1 MTTRRDILHR
11 LIAVASPLYGDM
23 EAWQIAEMIL
33 CAKGGITRGEL
44 LTEPM
49 RELTAE
55 WLDAVGADL
64 AAWRPVQYI
73 IGSAEFCGLDI
84 KVREGVLIPRPETEE
99 LVDMVRREVRADARL
114 LDVGTGSGCIAV
126 ALASMLPASDVYAM
140 DISREAL
147 AVAEENCRLH
157 APRVRLVEGDA
168 LGGFAS
174 QFGCRFDA
182 IVSNPPY
189 IPRSDRESMRAN
201 VTEHEPHSALFVDD
215 DDPLVFY
222 RSIAREGWQLLV
234 EGGRLYFEIY
244 EHAADALCRML
255 SDMNYSEIGCFT
267 DFRGKQRIVCA
278 TKISTE
284 R

>member
-1 MTTRRDILHR
+1 MTSRRDILHR
-11 LIAVASPLYGDM
+11 LMTVASPLYG
-23 EAWQIAEMIL
+23 EAEARQIAEMIV
-33 CAKGGITRGEL
+33 CARGGITRGEL

-49 RELTAE
+49 RELTIDDLE
-55 WLDAVGADL
+55 SIEADL

-73 IGSAEFCGLDI
+73 TGSAEFCGLDI

-99 LVDMVRREVRADARL
+99 LVDKVRREVRADARL

-126 ALASMLPASDVYAM
+126 ALASMLPASEVCAM
-140 DISREAL
+140 DISPEAL
-147 AVAEENCRLH
+147 AVAAENCRLH

-168 LGGFAS
+168 LGEFSSLFDAG
-174 QFGCRFDA
+174 FDA

-201 VTEHEPHSALFVDD
+201 VTEHEPHTALFVDD
-215 DDPLVFY
+215 DDPLAFY

-255 SDMNYSEIGCFT
+255 SDMNYSEVECLT
-267 DFRGKQRIVCA
+267 DFRGKPRIVCA
-278 TKISTE
+278 AKISTE

>member
-1 MTTRRDILHR
+1 MTSRRDILHR
-11 LIAVASPLYGDM
+11 LTAAASPLYGAE
-23 EAWQIAEMIL
+23 EARQIAEMIV

-49 RELTAE
+49 RELE
-55 WLDAVGADL
+55 IEGIDCIEADI

-84 KVREGVLIPRPETEE
+84 AVREGVLIPRPETEE
-99 LVDMVRREVRADARL
+99 LVDLVRREVRADARL

-126 ALASMLPASDVYAM
+126 ALASMLPEAEVWGL
-140 DISREAL
+140 DISAEAL
-147 AVAEENCRLH
+147 SVAAENCRRH

-168 LGGFAS
+168 LGDFAS
-174 QFGCRFDA
+174 LFDCRFDA

-189 IPRSDRESMRAN
+189 IPSSDRGSMRAN
-201 VTEHEPHSALFVDD
+201 VTHHEPHMALFVDD

-222 RSIAREGWQLLV
+222 RSIAQRGRQLLV

-244 EHAADALCRML
+244 EHAADKLCRML
-255 SDMNYSEIGCFT
+255 TDMNYAEVGAKT

-278 TKISTE
+278 TMISTG

>member
-1 MTTRRDILHR
+1 MTSRRDILHR
-11 LIAVASPLYGDM
+11 LTAVASPLYGET
-23 EAWQIAEMIL
+23 EARQIAEMIV

-49 RELTAE
+49 RELAAE
-55 WLDAVGADL
+55 WLDAVEADL
-64 AAWRPVQYI
+64 SAWRPVQYI

-84 KVREGVLIPRPETEE
+84 KVREGALIPRPETEE

-126 ALASMLPASDVYAM
+126 ALASMLPASEIYAM

-147 AVAEENCRLH
+147 AVAAENCRLH

-174 QFGCRFDA
+174 LFDVRFDA
-182 IVSNPPY
+182 IISNPPY
-189 IPRSDRESMRAN
+189 IPRRDRDSMRAN
-201 VTEHEPHSALFVDD
+201 VTRHEPHTALFVDD
-215 DDPLVFY
+215 GDPLVFY
-222 RSIAREGWQLLV
+222 RSIAREGRRLLV

-244 EHAADALCRML
+244 EHAAEDVCRML
-255 SDMNYSEIGCFT
+255 SDMNYAEIGCQT
-267 DFRGKQRIVCA
+267 DFRGKQRMVCA
-278 TKISTE
+278 TKVSTE

>member
-1 MTTRRDILHR
+1 MTSRRDILHR
-11 LIAVASPLYGDM
+11 LTAAAAPLYGAE
-23 EAWQIAEMIL
+23 EARQIAEMIV
-33 CAKGGITRGEL
+33 CTKGGITRGEL

-49 RELTAE
+49 RELE
-55 WLDAVGADL
+55 IEGIDRIEADI

-84 KVREGVLIPRPETEE
+84 AVREGVLIPRPETEE
-99 LVDMVRREVRADARL
+99 LVDLVRREVRADARL

-126 ALASMLPASDVYAM
+126 ALASMLPEAEVWGL
-140 DISREAL
+140 DISAEAL
-147 AVAEENCRLH
+147 AVAAENCRRH

-168 LGGFAS
+168 LGDFAS
-174 QFGCRFDA
+174 LFDCRFDA
-182 IVSNPPY
+182 IVANPPY
-189 IPRSDRESMRAN
+189 IPRSDRSSMRAN
-201 VTEHEPHSALFVDD
+201 VTHYEPHTALFVDD

-222 RSIAREGWQLLV
+222 RSIAQRGRQLLV

-244 EHAADALCRML
+244 EHAADELCRML
-255 SDMNYSEIGCFT
+255 ADMNYAEVGAKT

-278 TKISTE
+278 TMISTG

>member
-11 LIAVASPLYGDM
+11 LTAVASPLYGEM
-23 EAWQIAEMIL
+23 EARQIAEMIV

-49 RELTAE
+49 RELAIDE
-55 WLDAVGADL
+55 IDSIEADL
-64 AAWRPVQYI
+64 SAWRPVQYI

-126 ALASMLPASDVYAM
+126 ALASMLPAADVHAM

-147 AVAEENCRLH
+147 AVAAENCRRH
-157 APRVRLVEGDA
+157 APGVQLVEGDA
-168 LGGFAS
+168 LGDFAS
-174 QFGCRFDA
+174 LFDAGFDA
-182 IVSNPPY
+182 IISNPPY
-189 IPRSDRESMRAN
+189 IPRSDCGSMRAN
-201 VTEHEPHSALFVDD
+201 VTRHEPCEALFVDD
-215 DDPLVFY
+215 SDPLVFY
-222 RSIAREGWQLLV
+222 RSIAREGRRLLI

-244 EHAADALCRML
+244 EHAADAVCRML

-267 DFRGKQRIVCA
+267 DFRGKQRMVCA
-278 TKISTE
+278 TKVSTE